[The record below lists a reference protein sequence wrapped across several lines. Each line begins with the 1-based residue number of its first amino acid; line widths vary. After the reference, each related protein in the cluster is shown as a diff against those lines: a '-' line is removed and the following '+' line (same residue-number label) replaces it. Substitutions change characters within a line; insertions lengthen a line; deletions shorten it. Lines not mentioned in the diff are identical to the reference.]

1 MTPTVGRAQDAN
13 EGGEEATPASGEATP
28 AEPERRS
35 QPGTGPTAAPL
46 AIPPVDAPL
55 DAYAL
60 LYDQLAR
67 GSMRC

>member
-35 QPGTGPTAAPL
+35 QPGTGPTAAP
-46 AIPPVDAPL
+46 PVDAPL